1 VTDSNEMQAR
11 EEMQSAA
18 RLEAALSG
26 LGADRTPPAGWE
38 ARVLAAIAEPPRRR
52 WWWWL
57 AIPSTALAAAVV
69 LALVVWPRSRPL
81 ALGYEIEPTGPVVR
95 GGSGAHI
102 GDVLRATATGGGAH
116 RALWIYRNEQH
127 LVAVCP
133 GASSCDGSAT
143 ETIAKVTLVTPGDY
157 KIVALTS
164 SSPIPA
170 PTGRFDGDLSRA
182 LDAGAE
188 QKIES
193 LDVR

>member
-1 VTDSNEMQAR
+1 MSDSN
-11 EEMQSAA
+11 A

-26 LGADRTPPAGWE
+26 LGADRKPPAGWE
-38 ARVLAAIAEPPRRR
+38 AHVLAAIAEPPRRR

-69 LALVVWPRSRPL
+69 LAIVLWPRSRPL
-81 ALGYEIEPTGPVVR
+81 ALEYNIEPTGPVVR

-102 GDVLRATATGGGAH
+102 GDVLRAHATGGAAH

-133 GASSCDGSAT
+133 GSSSSCDGSDT
-143 ETIAKVTLVTPGDY
+143 ETTAKVTLETPGEY